1 MQPQLHF
8 LPPPCLSYVS
18 ILCLFYHHLLLL
30 LLLLLFVILVLAK
43 LGSHGGKDFTKVMA
57 ISKGMEQR
65 R

>member
-1 MQPQLHF
+1 MVALTAGSVASSNFSSIVCWDGIVLEGLQPWLGSA
-8 LPPPCLSYVS
+8 LIKS
-18 ILCLFYHHLLLL
+18 
-30 LLLLLFVILVLAK
+30 AK

>member
-1 MQPQLHF
+1 MSNAEMKHVVLV
-8 LPPPCLSYVS
+8 YVKENL
-18 ILCLFYHHLLLL
+18 I
-30 LLLLLFVILVLAK
+30 AK

>member
-1 MQPQLHF
+1 MVCILEGLQPQLG
-8 LPPPCLSYVS
+8 ST
-18 ILCLFYHHLLLL
+18 
-30 LLLLLFVILVLAK
+30 LVESAK